1 MLTDD
6 YPVCDI
12 IKNIRIEK
20 GFLPADIVHEKR
32 FKITGKQGVAGTMI
46 LQNKYKCVYKLS
58 QHYNYIT
65 EHENQILSDMNSLR
79 KYCPHFVK
87 GYGIATVKTD
97 IDYKRKDNPFLVET
111 TKPAMNK
118 VIFMEYIE
126 DAYPFYKYIR
136 SNNIPLNV
144 LYSIIK
150 QVLMAIKIAQTKKG
164 FAHYDLHSDNILIK
178 RCDPKIVFVY
188 VINCK
193 KIIIPTYGFYPVIL
207 DYGFSY
213 TQNMSDNHLPIY
225 CPLAHTDV
233 GFMGSLCDRLADPKL
248 FLVTVSDELRRHRES
263 VKEIKHFRE
272 VIKKIFKPL
281 YIDFKSGWDNRTG
294 VISASDTINAILE
307 EKTYG
312 SRLFK
317 NYSHFCIDNIQSL
330 INLPLEKE
338 SYSDIAIVYETMINE
353 FKHVEKKILNVQTNL
368 YIFREMVNIIRGLIS
383 KYEEEDTR
391 NEAVLCFKDEMYK
404 VIASVA
410 KFCTLTDIK
419 WEKLMCS
426 VILFSK
432 CVEGI
437 CHEVVEK
444 TMSDKQ
450 KEYNKMKY
458 QTVDE
463 IYISIE
469 KYLTT
474 PYPDNPFLYIWDSDR
489 EKSYNDFDSDEVVEE
504 DLSDSDDGF

>member
-1 MLTDD
+1 V
-6 YPVCDI
+6 YDI
-12 IKNIRIEK
+12 INNNRIE
-20 GFLPADIVHEKR
+20 GNLPDFIVHEKR

-46 LQNKYKCVYKLS
+46 VDQKYKFVYKLS
-58 QHYNYIT
+58 QHYNYII

-79 KYCPHFVK
+79 NYCPHFVK

-97 IDYKRKDNPFLVET
+97 LEYKNKSNPFLVES
-111 TKPAMNK
+111 TKPVLNK

-136 SNNIPLNV
+136 SANVPTKV

-150 QVLMAIKIAQTKKG
+150 QVLMAIVIAQNKKG
-164 FAHYDLHSDNILIK
+164 FTHYDLHSDNILIK
-178 RCDPKIVFVY
+178 RCDPRIVFVY
-188 VINCK
+188 VIDSK
-193 KIIIPTYGFYPVIL
+193 KYIIPTYGFYPVIL

-213 TQNMSDNHLPIY
+213 TQNMTDNHLPIY
-225 CPLAHTDV
+225 GPLAHTDV
-233 GFMGSLCDRLADPKL
+233 GFMGALCDKLADPKL

-272 VIKKIFKPL
+272 SIKKIFKPL

-338 SYSDIAIVYETMINE
+338 SYSDIAVVYETMINE

-368 YIFREMVNIIRGLIS
+368 YIFREMVNIIRNLKT

-391 NEAVLCFKDEMYK
+391 KEAVMCFKDEMYK
-404 VIASVA
+404 VISSVA

-419 WEKLMCS
+419 WEKLICS

-432 CVEGI
+432 CIEGI
-437 CHEVVEK
+437 CYEVIEK
-444 TMSDKQ
+444 TMTDKQ

-458 QTVDE
+458 TTVED
-463 IYISIE
+463 IYSVVE
-469 KYLTT
+469 KYLNT
-474 PYPDNPFLYIWDSDR
+474 PYPESPSLYIWDTNR
-489 EKSYNDFDSDEVVEE
+489 EKSYNDLEYDEVVEE
-504 DLSDSDDGF
+504 NLSDSEDGF